1 MTDTVETDEALVFEC
16 DLEAPVGQVWRAL
29 TVPELRAAW
38 LGEAESEACRVV
50 EAAPGERL
58 VVGWPDD
65 GREST
70 VTFEIEADEAGGTR
84 LRIVH
89 SAAAPTAMIIPFRP
103 RAAPTAMAARTTMSF
118 RRAA

>member
-1 MTDTVETDEALVFEC
+1 MTDVAETDEALVFEC
-16 DLEAPVGQVWRAL
+16 DLEAPVEQVWRAL
-29 TVPELRAAW
+29 VVPELRAAW

-58 VVGWPDD
+58 VVGWPAD

-70 VTFEIEADEAGGTR
+70 VTFEIEADEAGGTH
-84 LRIVH
+84 LKIVH
-89 SAAAPTAMIIPFRP
+89 SAAAPTALILPFRP
-103 RAAPTAMAARTTMSF
+103 RAATPTMAF